1 LVLLAIEVAGSSI
14 HCDNEFRVRGKRA
27 LEKTVVGFV
36 PDDTELGQRIAHRE
50 ALDNFSDELWMI
62 AEDVRVLFQD
72 RRCCPCLNQTGARE
86 LVDEWPKSYCRP
98 GRSRASECRYQGRL
112 AR

>member
-1 LVLLAIEVAGSSI
+1 MHSAPSKPLHQSSYVRNVQKLAGPRYVHRLVLLAIEVSGCRV
-14 HCDNEFRVRGKRA
+14 HGHDEFRVCGKRA

-36 PDDTELGQRIAHRE
+36 PDDTELSQRIAHLE

-72 RRCCPCLNQTGARE
+72 
-86 LVDEWPKSYCRP
+86 
-98 GRSRASECRYQGRL
+98 GRTDPRL
-112 AR
+112 D